1 MQGFP
6 DYFTFV
12 GHGGDKASSWVRND
26 SVTHRYQQLGNAVC
40 PLVAEAL
47 GRCLAL
53 AAAGKAPSDAFVVSV
68 PNEEYDEVW
77 LPLMKYWHLHSH
89 AAECRSAFISAS
101 EIVEYLVWALIEPES
116 LPQPIISVPDRLR

>member
-53 AAAGKAPSDAFVVSV
+53 AAAGKAPSGVFVVSV

-77 LPLMKYWHLHSH
+77 LRLMECRHPHGH
-89 AAECRSAFISAS
+89 AADCLPAFILGSGD
-101 EIVEYLVWALIEPES
+101 LVMFLLACTGMQLS
-116 LPQPIISVPDRLR
+116 GTGHH

>member
-53 AAAGKAPSDAFVVSV
+53 AAAGKAPSGVFIVSV
-68 PNEEYDEVW
+68 PNEEYDEVC
-77 LPLMKYWHLHSH
+77 LCLMECWHPHSH
-89 AAECRSAFISAS
+89 ATECLPAFIPGSRELMIFLSACTS
-101 EIVEYLVWALIEPES
+101 M
-116 LPQPIISVPDRLR
+116 RL

>member
-1 MQGFP
+1 MPELHIPYAVNRPSSEVLRMQGFP

-53 AAAGKAPSDAFVVSV
+53 AAAGKAPSGAFVVSV
-68 PNEEYDEVW
+68 PNEEYDECGSISW
-77 LPLMKYWHLHSH
+77 
-89 AAECRSAFISAS
+89 SAGIRIVMLLNACLLSLQAP
-101 EIVEYLVWALIEPES
+101 EIL
-116 LPQPIISVPDRLR
+116 